1 VTFKQRIIT
10 AFKGIKE
17 NFFSFSGRL
26 NRLRYFVLRII
37 LAVLTYIF
45 LLIGYKILGYE
56 YGQTTTSAAIYN
68 GVISLIFIVPTFC
81 LNVRRLQ
88 DMNRGKLL
96 AVVYAI
102 MKAVMA
108 FSDLTFSEFKYMNTF
123 SAYGVLTLATFSMLL
138 DMYLMI
144 SPGTYGKNKYGEN
157 PLAAKKVNLK
167 KKV

>member
-1 VTFKQRIIT
+1 MADKQRIGT
-10 AFKGIKE
+10 VYTGIKE
-17 NFFSFSGRL
+17 NFFKSSGRL
-26 NRLRYFVLRII
+26 NRWRYFVLRII

-45 LLIGYKILGYE
+45 LLIGYKLIGYE
-56 YGQTTTSAAIYN
+56 YGQTTTTATVYN
-68 GVISLIFIVPTFC
+68 GVVSLLFIIPTFC

-96 AVVYAI
+96 AVVYAV

-108 FSDLTFSEFKYMNTF
+108 FSDLTFNEFKYMD
-123 SAYGVLTLATFSMLL
+123 SAYSYFVLTLATFSMLL

-144 SPGTYGKNKYGEN
+144 SPGTYGRNKYGEN
-157 PLAAKKVNLK
+157 PLAVKKVNLK